1 MMRALTHQALDLR
14 HTDSCVALAEE
25 ALRRASGRVDRQTEA
40 LLLVTCARA
49 YGHSGEKDKAAR
61 ALLAAEDTAGDTREP
76 VSSYA
81 AGSGP
86 VAATVASHTGKTLTA
101 LNDHPA
107 AERHYRT
114 ALAGRAPHTY
124 QRGHGL
130 TLANLGKS
138 VAAQNRFEEAVALW
152 GRSLT
157 MMDGVV
163 SERGRAEIRAI
174 RSTAAT
180 YRKRGVPGAGRL
192 QRRAAELLGTR
203 P

>member
-1 MMRALTHQALDLR
+1 
-14 HTDSCVALAEE
+14 
-25 ALRRASGRVDRQTEA
+25 VDRQTEA

-49 YGHSGEKDKAAR
+49 YGYSGEKAKAAR

-101 LNDHPA
+101 LSDHTA

-130 TLANLGKS
+130 TLVNLGKS
-138 VAAQNRFEEAVALW
+138 VAAQNRYEEAVALW
-152 GRSLT
+152 RESLT

-174 RSTAAT
+174 RSVAAT
-180 YRKRGVPGAGRL
+180 YRKRGVPGAERL
-192 QRRAAELLGTR
+192 QQRAADLLGKR
-203 P
+203 A